1 MTRVDSTRN
10 TPVPPRCWPRSRRE
24 PGSGPQAVCPWPSGL
39 FLRCEIDG
47 ETLCYSGD
55 TEWVEALVRAAQNA
69 DLFIAE
75 SYTFERSVPFH
86 TNWLTL
92 RDRLPEIN
100 ARRVLLTHMKMLE
113 HEPVD
118 GAEFAEDGMVLE
130 I

>member
-1 MTRVDSTRN
+1 
-10 TPVPPRCWPRSRRE
+10 
-24 PGSGPQAVCPWPSGL
+24 
-39 FLRCEIDG
+39 
-47 ETLCYSGD
+47 
-55 TEWVEALVRAAQNA
+55 
-69 DLFIAE
+69 
-75 SYTFERSVPFH
+75 VPFH

-100 ARRVLLTHMKMLE
+100 ARRVLLTHMSAEMLE

>member
-1 MTRVDSTRN
+1 
-10 TPVPPRCWPRSRRE
+10 
-24 PGSGPQAVCPWPSGL
+24 
-39 FLRCEIDG
+39 
-47 ETLCYSGD
+47 
-55 TEWVEALVRAAQNA
+55 VRAAQNA

-100 ARRVLLTHMKMLE
+100 ARRVLLTHMSAEMLE